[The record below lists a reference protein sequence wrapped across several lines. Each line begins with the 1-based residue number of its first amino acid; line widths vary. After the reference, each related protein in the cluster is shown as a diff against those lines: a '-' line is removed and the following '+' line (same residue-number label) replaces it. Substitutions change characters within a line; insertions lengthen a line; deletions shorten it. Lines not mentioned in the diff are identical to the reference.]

1 MSPPDYAHPTKIPS
15 LGNLPEAPDSETAL
29 GLDWTGDRP
38 AAQRVLYLNFGF
50 FKYGTDDKAHAA
62 AILLSIGL
70 LAALFIISLTAIF
83 SPNAPMFERAINI
96 FGNAFLFVAGVA
108 IGQRFTDKT
117 KDDD

>member
-1 MSPPDYAHPTKIPS
+1 MSPPDYIRPTKMPS

-29 GLDWTGDRP
+29 GLDRP